1 MTEMTPQERIKQIK
15 VNFQLGGHKAA
26 AIAMVAQKT
35 TILLLSDL
43 PEAFVRSIGLEP
55 CGGMEAAMER
65 IYEICGQD
73 AKILVMPYAGSTLP
87 QIG

>member
-1 MTEMTPQERIKQIK
+1 
-15 VNFQLGGHKAA
+15 
-26 AIAMVAQKT
+26 
-35 TILLLSDL
+35 
-43 PEAFVRSIGLEP
+43 
-55 CGGMEAAMER
+55 MER